1 MILKIDATEE
11 PAVLNEESEPE
22 SSNDW
27 QQDTNVGSSS
37 SEESLYE
44 NSFCAFDF
52 WSTDLQIQFYALIL
66 PLCDM
71 IN

>member
-1 MILKIDATEE
+1 LILKIDATEE

-52 WSTDLQIQFYALIL
+52 
-66 PLCDM
+66 
-71 IN
+71 